1 MKHVTKHMDDE
12 RVLARDEAPIQA
24 RDLLQEILPLMQD
37 YFVGD
42 ITLEKD
48 GILYRLP
55 NGQNFLI
62 SVKA

>member
-1 MKHVTKHMDDE
+1 MKHETKHIDDE
-12 RVLARDEAPIQA
+12 RALAKNEPPIQA
-24 RDLLQEILPLMQD
+24 KDLLQEILPLMQD

-42 ITLEKD
+42 ITLEAN

-62 SVKA
+62 SAKA